1 MDFIRVKAKT
11 VEEALTEASI
21 QLETSSD
28 NIEYHVIEK
37 GSTGFFGIGSKPAVI
52 EARKKEESSID
63 KEFEELKNDSI
74 RTVEKKEKET
84 KQRETRQREVRQ
96 KETKQKETKQ
106 KETKQKET
114 KQKETRQKQ
123 SKPVKQPDAANRA
136 AKEEI
141 KSPVKETVELVK
153 PLETVKEKEP
163 VKEPVRKPLA
173 DKEEVISR
181 TGKFLEDMFQAM
193 EIEVSVKAVFEDDDN
208 LNIELSG
215 SEMGILIGKR
225 GQTLDSIQYLTSL
238 VANKGNYAYIRVKV
252 DTEDYRRRRKET
264 LENLARNVASKVRR
278 TEKTVFLEPMNPY
291 ERRIIHSAL
300 QNNPYVSTHSEGEEP
315 YRKVV
320 VTLKK
325 G

>member
-11 VEEALTEASI
+11 VEESLTEASI

-84 KQRETRQREVRQ
+84 KQREVR
-96 KETKQKETKQ
+96 QKETKQ

-141 KSPVKETVELVK
+141 KSPVKETVEPVK

-193 EIEVSVKAVFEDDDN
+193 GIEVSVKAVFEDDDN

-278 TEKTVFLEPMNPY
+278 TKKTVFLEPMNPY

>member
-84 KQRETRQREVRQ
+84 KQREVR
-96 KETKQKETKQ
+96 Q

-193 EIEVSVKAVFEDDDN
+193 GIEVSVKAVFEDDDN

-278 TEKTVFLEPMNPY
+278 TKKTVFLEPMNPY

>member
-84 KQRETRQREVRQ
+84 KQREVR
-96 KETKQKETKQ
+96 QKETKQ

-141 KSPVKETVELVK
+141 KSPVKETVEPVK

-193 EIEVSVKAVFEDDDN
+193 GIEVSVKAVFEDDDN
-208 LNIELSG
+208 LNI
-215 SEMGILIGKR
+215 
-225 GQTLDSIQYLTSL
+225 
-238 VANKGNYAYIRVKV
+238 
-252 DTEDYRRRRKET
+252 
-264 LENLARNVASKVRR
+264 
-278 TEKTVFLEPMNPY
+278 
-291 ERRIIHSAL
+291 
-300 QNNPYVSTHSEGEEP
+300 
-315 YRKVV
+315 
-320 VTLKK
+320 
-325 G
+325 

>member
-84 KQRETRQREVRQ
+84 KQREVR
-96 KETKQKETKQ
+96 QKETKQ

-141 KSPVKETVELVK
+141 KSPVKETVEPVK

-193 EIEVSVKAVFEDDDN
+193 GIEVSVKAVFEDDDN

-278 TEKTVFLEPMNPY
+278 TKKTVFLEPMNPY

-325 G
+325 

>member
-84 KQRETRQREVRQ
+84 KQREVR
-96 KETKQKETKQ
+96 QKETKQ

-193 EIEVSVKAVFEDDDN
+193 GIEVSVKAVFEDDDN

-278 TEKTVFLEPMNPY
+278 TKKTVFLEPMNPY

>member
-84 KQRETRQREVRQ
+84 KQREVR
-96 KETKQKETKQ
+96 QKETKQ

-141 KSPVKETVELVK
+141 KSPVKETVEPVK

-193 EIEVSVKAVFEDDDN
+193 GIEVSVKAVFEDDDN

>member
-1 MDFIRVKAKT
+1 M
-11 VEEALTEASI
+11 
-21 QLETSSD
+21 
-28 NIEYHVIEK
+28 
-37 GSTGFFGIGSKPAVI
+37 
-52 EARKKEESSID
+52 
-63 KEFEELKNDSI
+63 
-74 RTVEKKEKET
+74 
-84 KQRETRQREVRQ
+84 
-96 KETKQKETKQ
+96 
-106 KETKQKET
+106 
-114 KQKETRQKQ
+114 
-123 SKPVKQPDAANRA
+123 
-136 AKEEI
+136 
-141 KSPVKETVELVK
+141 KETVEPVK

-193 EIEVSVKAVFEDDDN
+193 GIEVSVKAVFEDDDN

-278 TEKTVFLEPMNPY
+278 TKKTVFLEPMNPY